1 MPQGVFLKHQLHQQH
16 VANGAACYRNEH
28 LPFPQVQADYHCDG
42 NKLRNAVASGY
53 KAYISQAIYDQQT
66 EYGSGQKFAQKL
78 YVFRCRLSG
87 GKNYKRQ
94 KSRYQGT

>member
-28 LPFPQVQADYHCDG
+28 LPFPQVHADYHCDG

-78 YVFRCRLSG
+78 YVFWGRLSRR
-87 GKNYKRQ
+87 KYQKR
-94 KSRYQGT
+94 